1 MSSMDE
7 PTLEFFI
14 RDSLFSPMAEDKFKA
29 IVALL
34 EPHRESIEYKM
45 REDYNPE
52 EHSWRDYRNSMW
64 FTYEEEMKSAI
75 DKILGTA

>member
-14 RDSLFSPMAEDKFKA
+14 SDSFHRGLTEEQFKA
-29 IVALL
+29 IVKLF
-34 EPHRESIEYKM
+34 EPHRESIERKM
-45 REDYNPE
+45 SEDYNPE

-64 FTYEEEMKSAI
+64 YSYEDLEPEI
-75 DKILGTA
+75 DKIMGK